1 MTTGG
6 LQAYNEI
13 EKGQE
18 KNHKRGDKMTLE
30 QRVNELESN
39 VSELMEVI
47 KTQQE
52 AMQIQTNTI
61 KGLQQKVLN
70 IETRV
75 NNARE

>member
-1 MTTGG
+1 
-6 LQAYNEI
+6 
-13 EKGQE
+13 
-18 KNHKRGDKMTLE
+18 MTLE